1 MKKRFVLLLFFS
13 LNAMAEPLP
22 GDTAEFV
29 RAVQSLV
36 KTERVVIEG
45 EGVGLLIPAKEMFS
59 GSGELMDSGRQVLE
73 KAGHFSRQAKK
84 KLIVLVPDEREHKD
98 SRPVAYSMHGGL
110 IKRNAFIGPY
120 VYVLATRP
128 NL

>member
-1 MKKRFVLLLFFS
+1 VRKLIVLPLLFS
-13 LNAMAEPLP
+13 LNAMAETSPSDV
-22 GDTAEFV
+22 GGFV

-73 KAGHFSRQAKK
+73 KAGLFSRQAKK
-84 KLIVLVPDEREHKD
+84 TLIVLVPDKREHQD
-98 SRPVAYSMHGGL
+98 FRPVSYSMHGGL
-110 IKRNAFIGPY
+110 IKRNALIGPY

-128 NL
+128 DL